1 MNSCAISG
9 FDVGRVW
16 RAATGRWLCASGALA
31 LSLML
36 MGGLTGCQS
45 MSVSSAQLRVIDA
58 SPDAPGIDAYQNT
71 TALAYNL
78 DFGDM
83 TSYMAMTPGKFTLAA
98 NRTGTRQALSLN
110 TTSLMPGRQYTAIVG
125 DIAANLQQTLLLDQ
139 TKPAAPGQVE
149 LRFVNEA
156 TRPGP
161 VDVYLVPHS
170 GRWMLHPPVATNLNF
185 GANSGY
191 LTVPAGTYSIHVVA
205 AGSVPM
211 ASTLALMTGAQ
222 IAYDSGAVRTV
233 VLLDHE
239 VAGVRGLGELHGF
252 RSGVQAIVASDADGP
267 LN

>member
-1 MNSCAISG
+1 MDICSISG
-9 FDVGRVW
+9 LDLGRT
-16 RAATGRWLCASGALA
+16 RRSAMGRCSRVLGVLA
-31 LSLML
+31 LSMTLV
-36 MGGLTGCQS
+36 GVLTGCQS
-45 MSVSSAQLRVIDA
+45 MSVNSAQLRVIDA
-58 SPDAPGIDAYQNT
+58 SPDAPGIDAYHDK

-83 TSYMAMTPGKFTLAA
+83 TSYVTMTPGKYTLAA
-98 NRTGTRQALSLN
+98 NRSGTRQALSLN

-125 DIAANLQQTLLLDQ
+125 DIAANLQQTVLLDQ

-170 GRWMLHPPVATNLNF
+170 GRWMLHPPLATNLNF

-205 AGSVPM
+205 AGSVPV
-211 ASTLALMTGAQ
+211 ASTTALMTGAQ

-239 VAGVRGLGELHGF
+239 VAGVRGMGELHGF
-252 RSGVQAIVASDADGP
+252 RPGVQAIVASDADGP